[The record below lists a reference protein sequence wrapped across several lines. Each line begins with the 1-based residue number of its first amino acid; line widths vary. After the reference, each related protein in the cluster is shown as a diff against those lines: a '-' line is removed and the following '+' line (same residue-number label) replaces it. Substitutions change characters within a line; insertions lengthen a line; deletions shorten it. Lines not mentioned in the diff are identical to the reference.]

1 MSQLSNLSIE
11 ELKKIPLKEL
21 LAFQE
26 QLIVAIEERKLA
38 EKNEVMEKIQALVSE
53 SGFSMD
59 EVLSNKVKKKAA
71 VKYRHPDNAEYTW
84 TGRGRKP
91 KWLQALL
98 DQGADEDDFK
108 I

>member
-1 MSQLSNLSIE
+1 
-11 ELKKIPLKEL
+11 L

-38 EKNEVMEKIQALVSE
+38 EKTEVMEKIQALVSE

-59 EVLSNKVKKKAA
+59 EVLSNKVKKKA
-71 VKYRHPDNAEYTW
+71 VIKYRHPDNAEYTW

-91 KWLQALL
+91 KWLQSLL
-98 DQGADEDDFK
+98 DQGANEDDFK